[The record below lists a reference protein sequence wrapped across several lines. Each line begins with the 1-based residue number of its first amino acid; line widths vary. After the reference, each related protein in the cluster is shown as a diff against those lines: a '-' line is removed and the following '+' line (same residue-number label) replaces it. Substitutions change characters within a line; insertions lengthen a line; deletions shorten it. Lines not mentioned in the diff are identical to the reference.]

1 MLDQALLFL
10 LIVASLGVG
19 GVLGLL
25 SLVCVAVGIARED
38 MG

>member
-1 MLDQALLFL
+1 MFDQAIISL

-25 SLVCVAVGIARED
+25 SMVVMAIEIATEE
-38 MG
+38 